1 MHPMVSATRSNSLGA
16 PETITSMTT
25 SPGDLAG
32 QTAPRPAAFGLRG
45 ILKALATVTTA
56 LAIGVLATGGTYA
69 LWNKSTAIASAT
81 ITAGTAG
88 LAVTTPLS
96 MPATVIYPGLT
107 IYGTFA
113 VKNTGNVS
121 MLLSVKSLAL
131 PPTALGSALTVSA
144 GVVSTAGACAT
155 GVSLPWSGTAASVAT
170 VNLSGTALA
179 VGASATVCVALA
191 VPLPA
196 PVSAAGQTAAF
207 TLGVNGIQ
215 P

>member
-1 MHPMVSATRSNSLGA
+1 MRSATRSGSLDA
-16 PETITSMTT
+16 PEDIPSMTT

-32 QTAPRPAAFGLRG
+32 QTALRPAVFGLRG
-45 ILKALATVTTA
+45 ILKALATVTAA

-69 LWNKSTAIASAT
+69 LWNKSAAIATAT

-96 MPATVIYPGLT
+96 MPATVIYPGIT

-113 VKNTGNVS
+113 VKNTGDVS
-121 MLLSVKSLAL
+121 MLLNVKSLAL

-144 GVVSTAGACAT
+144 GVVSTTGACAT
-155 GVSLPWSGTAASVAT
+155 GVSLPWSGTAASVAA
-170 VNLSGTALA
+170 VNLSSTALA
-179 VGASATVCVALA
+179 AGASATVCVGLA
-191 VPLPA
+191 VLSSA